1 VIAAIALRNG
11 LPIVTG
17 NAAQFEQVRRG
28 SVLGSERTPR
38 ESSRASSKTP
48 AREVDGPIHA
58 RRPSA
63 DMRREHELQ
72 RAGFRIVSISA
83 QLVLTDL
90 SAAVALVG
98 AAL

>member
-1 VIAAIALRNG
+1 
-11 LPIVTG
+11 
-17 NAAQFEQVRRG
+17 
-28 SVLGSERTPR
+28 
-38 ESSRASSKTP
+38 
-48 AREVDGPIHA
+48 
-58 RRPSA
+58 
-63 DMRREHELQ
+63 MRREHELQ